1 MYIQLS
7 AVCTDGVYL
16 VDFKQVTGLVVLTL
30 TKLLLVDESLSSSN
44 AFSYPQRSVNVI
56 RLDILKVRP
65 IK

>member
-7 AVCTDGVYL
+7 AVYTDGVYL

-56 RLDILKVRP
+56 SLDILKVRP